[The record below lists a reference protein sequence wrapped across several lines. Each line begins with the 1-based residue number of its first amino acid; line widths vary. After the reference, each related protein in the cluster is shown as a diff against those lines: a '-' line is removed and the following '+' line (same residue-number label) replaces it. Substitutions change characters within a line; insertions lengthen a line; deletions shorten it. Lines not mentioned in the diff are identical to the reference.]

1 MQVRNLGQVFSSH
14 KSRSSVRCVTQV
26 QDRQQRG
33 GDRRA
38 LSDISQ
44 YRGQDTGELYTAMG
58 PGGIG
63 QFVTFYV

>member
-1 MQVRNLGQVFSSH
+1 M
-14 KSRSSVRCVTQV
+14 TQV

-44 YRGQDTGELYTAMG
+44 YRGQETGELYTAMG

-63 QFVTFYV
+63 QFVFFLCLVLIHVVEICTLLSP